1 MKMRTINHVT
11 AAITVLANLLVLIAV
26 LTGMHTLFGVIAAS
40 ISLAVSMGMYLRVA
54 VGTAAMKV
62 EERQEKLVCFAIAQ
76 RNEPEVVLEFA
87 RWVKNDDRDFRG
99 VIIVDLLRAKDE
111 NGDYIGYWLTLIG
124 SESVYRKIK
133 KELTNSTVLDY
144 WPLDHDKYA
153 SDILDLYLGSSEE
166 ADDLDTDEPI
176 EELKG

>member
-26 LTGMHTLFGVIAAS
+26 LTGMHTLFGIIAAS

-54 VGTAAMKV
+54 VGTAALKV
-62 EERQEKLVCFAIAQ
+62 EERREKLVCFAIAQ
-76 RNEPEVVLEFA
+76 RNEPEVVQEFA
-87 RWVKNDDRDFRG
+87 KWVRDDDRDFRG
-99 VIIVDLLRAKDE
+99 AIIVELLRAKDE
-111 NGDYIGYWLTLIG
+111 NGDCVGYWLTLIG
-124 SESVYRKIK
+124 TESVYRGIK

-144 WPLDHDKYA
+144 WPIDRDEYA
-153 SDILDLYLGSSEE
+153 NDILKLYLGDEE
-166 ADDLDTDEPI
+166 IDDFDEDEPI

>member
-1 MKMRTINHVT
+1 MKMRTINQVT

-26 LTGMHTLFGVIAAS
+26 LTGMHTLFGIIAAS

-54 VGTAAMKV
+54 VGTAALKV

-76 RNEPEVVLEFA
+76 RNDPEVVQEYA
-87 RWVKNDDRDFRG
+87 KWVRNDDRDFRG
-99 VIIVDLLRAKDE
+99 AIIVELLRAKDE
-111 NGDYIGYWLTLIG
+111 NGNCVGYWLTLVG
-124 SESVYRKIK
+124 TESVYREIK

-144 WPLDHDKYA
+144 WPIDRDGYA
-153 SDILDLYLGSSEE
+153 RDILKLYLGDEE
-166 ADDLDTDEPI
+166 IDDFDEDEPI